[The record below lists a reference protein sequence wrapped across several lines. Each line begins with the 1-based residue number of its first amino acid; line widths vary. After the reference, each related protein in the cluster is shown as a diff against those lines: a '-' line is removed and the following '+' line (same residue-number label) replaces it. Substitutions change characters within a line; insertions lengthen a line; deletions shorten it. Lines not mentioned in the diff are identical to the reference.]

1 MNAPYN
7 AGQSHSHTPQIV
19 AVIITGVMC
28 FIAGV
33 LSSDAVSLITSRQ
46 SSESA
51 PPTKTIAASKPAGT
65 PAAVAASAY
74 ELIATAETKSNDP
87 LIQRAY
93 SLFAEGVRLQ
103 NSGEHADAIRKYIAA
118 TELDPT
124 LAAAFNNLGVAY
136 SNLDSPEEA
145 MAAFRQAGEI
155 APTNETAK
163 KNLDTMT
170 AKLSGGRQ

>member
-1 MNAPYN
+1 MSAPYN
-7 AGQSHSHTPQIV
+7 AGQSHSHAPQIV

-51 PPTKTIAASKPAGT
+51 PATKTIAASKPAGT
-65 PAAVAASAY
+65 PAAASTTSY
-74 ELIATAETKSNDP
+74 ELIATAETKSSDP

-136 SNLDSPEEA
+136 GNLESPDEA
-145 MAAFRQAGEI
+145 MTAFRHASEI
-155 APTNETAK
+155 APTNEAAK
-163 KNLDTMT
+163 KNLDAVT
-170 AKLSGGRQ
+170 AKLTGGRQ

>member
-7 AGQSHSHTPQIV
+7 AGQPHSHAPQIV

-46 SSESA
+46 SAESA
-51 PPTKTIAASKPAGT
+51 PPTKTVAASKPAGVPA
-65 PAAVAASAY
+65 PAAGTAY
-74 ELIATAETKSNDP
+74 ELIATAETKSSDP

-103 NSGEHADAIRKYIAA
+103 NSGEHGDAIRKYIAA
-118 TELDPT
+118 TELDPAF
-124 LAAAFNNLGVAY
+124 AAAFNNLGVAY
-136 SNLDSPEEA
+136 GTLESPDEA
-145 MAAFRQAGEI
+145 MTAFRHASEI

-163 KNLDTMT
+163 KNLDTVT
-170 AKLSGGRQ
+170 AKLTGGRQ